1 MAIKIAFG
9 TTLLDKGLSES
20 GIDGIGH
27 YCQELLKQ
35 YSSQDGNLL
44 VSPYSFGVKKSSCGA
59 YLLPNYLEYLAK
71 SVFNLSRAQEAEN
84 YFSSA
89 DIIHSTDQLIPMV
102 SKKPL
107 IATVMDVIPLSH
119 PHFIKT
125 KSRFIKP
132 YLWKKL
138 TQRANHII
146 TISDF
151 SKNEIVSS
159 MGYPEEN
166 ITSIPLGVDA
176 RYFEKLTKEEIQK
189 TLDDLKITR
198 PFFLCIGSIQ
208 PRKNLGRMLRA
219 HASLP
224 NNLAKEFPMV
234 IAGKLAWDDGDT
246 FYEIQKGISEKRC
259 IWVNYV
265 SDLEKRCLLQSSMGM
280 VFTSLYEGFGLP
292 ILEAFASQTPVL
304 TSNCTSMPEVAGGS
318 ALLADPLNIESIRDG
333 LLELL
338 NNQTKVQDLKK
349 IGLQRAK
356 LFTWDRV
363 ATDTQK
369 VYQSLL

>member
-9 TTLLDKGLSES
+9 TTLLDKGLSAS

-35 YSSQDGNLL
+35 YSNQDGNLL
-44 VSPYSFGVKKSSCGA
+44 LSPYSFGVKKSFCGA
-59 YLLPNYLEYLAK
+59 HLLPNYLEYLAK
-71 SVFNLSRAQEAEN
+71 SVLKLSGAQQAEKYFN
-84 YFSSA
+84 SA
-89 DIIHSTDQLIPMV
+89 DIIHSTDQLIPIV

-176 RYFEKLTKEEIQK
+176 RYFERLPKEEVQK
-189 TLDDLKITR
+189 TLDALQIAR

-208 PRKNLGRMLRA
+208 PRKNLGRILRA
-219 HASLP
+219 HSSLP
-224 NNLAKEFPMV
+224 NNLAKEFPVV
-234 IAGKLAWDDGDT
+234 IAGKLAWDDGET
-246 FYEIQKGISEKRC
+246 LSEIQKGISEKRC

-265 SDLEKRCLLQSSMGM
+265 SDLEKRCLLQTSMGM

-318 ALLADPLNIESIRDG
+318 ALLVDPLNIESIRDG

-338 NNQTKVQDLKK
+338 NNQTKVQDLKMS
-349 IGLQRAK
+349 GLQRAK

>member
-9 TTLLDKGLSES
+9 TSLLDKGLTES

-35 YSSQDGNLL
+35 YSNQDGNLAL
-44 VSPYSFGVKKSSCGA
+44 SPYSFGVKKSSCGA
-59 YLLPNYLEYLAK
+59 QLLPTYLDYLAK
-71 SVFNLSRAQEAEN
+71 SILNLSGAQQAKK
-84 YFSSA
+84 YFNSV
-89 DIIHSTDQLIPMV
+89 DVIHSTDQLIPIV
-102 SKKPL
+102 SEKPL

-119 PHFIKT
+119 PHFIRS
-125 KSRFIKP
+125 KSRLIKP
-132 YLWKKL
+132 FLWKKL

-146 TISDF
+146 TISNF
-151 SKNEIVSS
+151 SKSEIVNAI
-159 MGYPEEN
+159 GYPEEK

-176 RYFEKLTKEEIQK
+176 RYFERLPSGEIHK
-189 TLDDLKITR
+189 CLDALQITR

-208 PRKNLGRMLRA
+208 PRKNLGRILRA

-224 NNLAKEFPMV
+224 NNLAQEFPLV
-234 IAGKLAWDDGDT
+234 IAGKLAWDDGET
-246 FYEIQKGISEKRC
+246 LHEIQKGVSEKRC

-265 SDLEKRCLLQSSMGM
+265 NDLEKRCLLQASVGM

-318 ALLADPLNIESIRDG
+318 AILANPLDIESIRDG

-338 NNQTKVQDLKK
+338 NNQTKVQDLKMS
-349 IGLQRAK
+349 GFQRAK
-356 LFTWDRV
+356 LFSWDRV
-363 ATDTQK
+363 ASDTQK
-369 VYQSLL
+369 VYRSLL

>member
-9 TTLLDKGLSES
+9 TTLLDKGLTES

-35 YSSQDGNLL
+35 YSNQDGNLAI
-44 VSPYSFGVKKSSCGA
+44 SPYSFGVKRSSCGA
-59 YLLPNYLEYLAK
+59 QLLPTYLDYLAK
-71 SVFNLSRAQEAEN
+71 SILNLSGAQQAKK
-84 YFSSA
+84 YFNSV
-89 DIIHSTDQLIPMV
+89 DVIHSTDQLIPIV

-119 PHFIKT
+119 SHFIRS

-132 YLWKKL
+132 FLWKKL

-146 TISDF
+146 TISHF
-151 SKNEIVSS
+151 SKSEIVNAI
-159 MGYPEEN
+159 GYPEEN

-176 RYFEKLTKEEIQK
+176 RYFERLSSGEVQK
-189 TLDDLKITR
+189 CLDALKITR
-198 PFFLCIGSIQ
+198 PFFLFIGSIQ
-208 PRKNLGRMLRA
+208 PRKNLGRILRA

-224 NNLAKEFPMV
+224 NNLAKEFPVV
-234 IAGKLAWDDGDT
+234 IAGKLAWDDGET
-246 FYEIQKGISEKRC
+246 LHEIQKGIAEKRC
-259 IWVNYV
+259 IWANYV
-265 SDLEKRCLLQSSMGM
+265 NDLEKRCLLQASVGM

-318 ALLADPLNIESIRDG
+318 AILADPLDIASIRDG

-338 NNQTKVQDLKK
+338 NNQTKVQDLK
-349 IGLQRAK
+349 IGGFQRAK
-356 LFTWDRV
+356 LFSWDRV
-363 ATDTQK
+363 ASDTQK
-369 VYQSLL
+369 VYRSLL

>member
-9 TTLLDKGLSES
+9 TTLLDKGLTES

-35 YSSQDGNLL
+35 YSNQDGNLAL
-44 VSPYSFGVKKSSCGA
+44 SPYSFGVKRSTCGA
-59 YLLPNYLEYLAK
+59 QLLPTYLDYLAK
-71 SVFNLSRAQEAEN
+71 SILNLSGAQQAKK
-84 YFSSA
+84 YFNSV
-89 DIIHSTDQLIPMV
+89 DVIHSTDQLIPIV
-102 SKKPL
+102 SEKPL

-119 PHFIKT
+119 PRFIRS

-132 YLWKKL
+132 FLWKKL

-151 SKNEIVSS
+151 SKSEIVNAI
-159 MGYPEEN
+159 GYPEKN

-176 RYFEKLTKEEIQK
+176 RYFERLPSGEIQK
-189 TLDDLKITR
+189 CLAALGIMR

-208 PRKNLGRMLRA
+208 PRKNLGRILRA

-224 NNLAKEFPMV
+224 NNLAKEFPVV
-234 IAGKLAWDDGDT
+234 IAGKLAWDDGET
-246 FYEIQKGISEKRC
+246 LHEIQKSVAEKRC
-259 IWVNYV
+259 IWANYV
-265 SDLEKRCLLQSSMGM
+265 NDLEKRCLLQTSVGM
-280 VFTSLYEGFGLP
+280 IFTSLYEGFGLP

-318 ALLADPLNIESIRDG
+318 ALLADPLDIESIRDG

-338 NNQTKVQDLKK
+338 NNQTKAQDLR
-349 IGLQRAK
+349 ISGFQRAK
-356 LFTWDRV
+356 QFTWDRV
-363 ATDTQK
+363 ASNTQK

>member
-9 TTLLDKGLSES
+9 TTLLDKGLTES

-35 YSSQDGNLL
+35 YSNQDRNLAI
-44 VSPYSFGVKKSSCGA
+44 SPYSFGVKRSSCGA
-59 YLLPNYLEYLAK
+59 QLLPTYLDYLAK
-71 SVFNLSRAQEAEN
+71 SILNLSEVQQAKK
-84 YFSSA
+84 YFNSV
-89 DIIHSTDQLIPMV
+89 DVIHSTDQLIPIV
-102 SKKPL
+102 SEKPL

-119 PHFIKT
+119 PHFIRS

-132 YLWKKL
+132 FLWKKL

-151 SKNEIVSS
+151 SKSEIVNAI
-159 MGYPEEN
+159 GYPEEK

-176 RYFEKLTKEEIQK
+176 RYFERLRSEEIQK
-189 TLDDLKITR
+189 CLDALQITR

-208 PRKNLGRMLRA
+208 PRKNLGRILRA

-224 NNLAKEFPMV
+224 NNLAQEFPVV
-234 IAGKLAWDDGDT
+234 IAGKLAWDDGET
-246 FYEIQKGISEKRC
+246 LHEIQKGVAEKRC

-265 SDLEKRCLLQSSMGM
+265 NDLEKRCLLQASIGM

-318 ALLADPLNIESIRDG
+318 AILADPLDIESIRDG
-333 LLELL
+333 LLGLL
-338 NNQTKVQDLKK
+338 NNQTKVQDLKMS
-349 IGLQRAK
+349 GFQRAK
-356 LFTWDRV
+356 LFSWDRV
-363 ATDTQK
+363 ASDTQK
-369 VYQSLL
+369 VYRSLL